1 MDRLAA
7 IRDMIANMTG
17 LAAPVVL
24 PWTIAGALLLVI
36 LIQRSRIR
44 RLRTRLRQLDT
55 METHRLRAHLRL

>member
-17 LAAPVVL
+17 SAAPAVL

-36 LIQRSRIR
+36 LIQRGRIR

-55 METHRLRAHLRL
+55 METHRLRAHLGL